1 MSAVS
6 LEATDLALLA
16 QLTSDLDFSD
26 AERQAALLEN
36 GSRDFNA
43 VPGSGKT
50 SLLAAKLLLL
60 ARKWPHATKGI
71 CILSHTNVARDEIVH
86 RLARTEEG
94 AMLLGYPH
102 FIGTIHAFVNQFLAM
117 PMLRALNLPVDVI
130 DDDIFAARA
139 LARLHSGSYYKLRG
153 WLGHQPK
160 GDRLVSQ
167 LFYKGADLKLMSGGG
182 DLPSDTSD
190 SGQQLAAIKQR
201 LTNAGV
207 FRHRDMFAFALAAL
221 ETHPVL
227 IDVIHRRFPMVFVD
241 EMQDTSW
248 EQEDVLNRLFDGKA
262 VMQRFG
268 DVDQK
273 IILDDDD
280 ADRLTFPRTGH
291 GSISTSKR
299 FGPRI
304 AAAVASARLSK
315 LPVKGDALDDVSPV
329 LLLYK
334 TEDVGRVVRHFGKLV
349 VDRFDAEVLR
359 DRPVRAMCTRKTVDG
374 AVEAG
379 RHLVDYWPSYALQLN
394 GAATTVV
401 GGIWSLIDQVSAPH
415 SAATLVDRVSDVR
428 KAIFHILRAVG
439 APVTADLRDARG
451 LLRAVAELLGSA
463 AGLQALIRNLVLDA
477 ALVGSP
483 DARKALPGVLY
494 QRLHALLPSGMTAEA
509 FDALEVLAQPATPVS
524 VQESPTVCTVAH
536 AGRELAI
543 SLGTVAIM
551 KGETHIAS
559 LVLESYGGKSKRF
572 DLALALPAIAGVGK
586 GLGKLGVTHQ
596 GQVRNLYVAMSRPT
610 SFLCLAANAS
620 RVTEDTRMA
629 LAAKGWQ
636 IELLV

>member
-6 LEATDLALLA
+6 LEAADLALLA
-16 QLTSDLDFSD
+16 KLTSDLDFSD
-26 AERQAALLEN
+26 AERQAALLEK

-60 ARKWPHATKGI
+60 ARKWPHTTKGI
-71 CILSHTNVARDEIVH
+71 CILSHTNVARDEIVR
-86 RLARTEEG
+86 RLGRTDEG

-117 PMLRALNLPVDVI
+117 PMLRALNLSVEVI

-139 LARLHSGSYYKLRG
+139 LARLQSGQYYKLRG
-153 WLGHQPK
+153 WLSRQPK
-160 GDRLVSQ
+160 GDSLVSQ

-221 ETHPVL
+221 ETHPILV
-227 IDVIHRRFPMVFVD
+227 DVIHRRFPMVFVD

-280 ADRLTFPRTGH
+280 ADRLTFPRAGH

-304 AAAVASARLSK
+304 AAAVSSVRISK
-315 LPVKGDALDDVSPV
+315 LPVKGDALDDVKRIS
-329 LLLYK
+329 
-334 TEDVGRVVRHFGKLV
+334 RSHR
-349 VDRFDAEVLR
+349 R
-359 DRPVRAMCTRKTVDG
+359 
-374 AVEAG
+374 
-379 RHLVDYWPSYALQLN
+379 
-394 GAATTVV
+394 
-401 GGIWSLIDQVSAPH
+401 
-415 SAATLVDRVSDVR
+415 
-428 KAIFHILRAVG
+428 
-439 APVTADLRDARG
+439 
-451 LLRAVAELLGSA
+451 
-463 AGLQALIRNLVLDA
+463 ALI
-477 ALVGSP
+477 
-483 DARKALPGVLY
+483 
-494 QRLHALLPSGMTAEA
+494 
-509 FDALEVLAQPATPVS
+509 
-524 VQESPTVCTVAH
+524 
-536 AGRELAI
+536 
-543 SLGTVAIM
+543 
-551 KGETHIAS
+551 
-559 LVLESYGGKSKRF
+559 
-572 DLALALPAIAGVGK
+572 
-586 GLGKLGVTHQ
+586 
-596 GQVRNLYVAMSRPT
+596 
-610 SFLCLAANAS
+610 
-620 RVTEDTRMA
+620 
-629 LAAKGWQ
+629 
-636 IELLV
+636 